1 MNGEEEKKES
11 LLLKAEHITKLYKT
25 KNEEKRRGIEDI
37 SFEIRKGQTY
47 GIIGQSGA
55 GKSTLAKVI
64 AGIEKKTAGSFT
76 FYGKEIQLIFQN
88 PFSAVNPRM
97 CLEQI
102 IEEPWIIR
110 RKGNK
115 KERARKV
122 EEMLQKVRL
131 EPKLKK
137 RYPWEVSGGQLQ
149 RAIIARSLMLE
160 PDLIVADEIT
170 ASLDVTIQA
179 EIMEVLLEL
188 KKEYDVSCMLISH
201 DLYFI
206 SKMCD
211 RVMVLDQGRCIEEGE
226 VKEIWDHPKDDRTKQ
241 LLKAMKE

>member
-25 KNEEKRRGIEDI
+25 KNAEKKRGVEDI

-64 AGIEKKTAGSFT
+64 AGIEKKTAGSLV

-97 CLEQI
+97 RLEQI
-102 IEEPWIIR
+102 IEEPWVIK

-115 KERARKV
+115 KERAKKV

-131 EPKLKK
+131 EPQLRK

-160 PDLIVADEIT
+160 PDLIIADEIT

-201 DLYFI
+201 DLHFI

-211 RVMVLDQGRCIEEGE
+211 RVMVLDQGRCIEEGT
-226 VKEIWDHPKDDRTKQ
+226 VKEVWAHPKDDRTKQ

>member
-25 KNEEKRRGIEDI
+25 KSAEKKRGVEDI

-64 AGIEKKTAGSFT
+64 AGIEKKTAGSLF

>member
-64 AGIEKKTAGSFT
+64 AGIEKKTAGSLF
-76 FYGKEIQLIFQN
+76 FYGKEIQHIFQN

>member
-64 AGIEKKTAGSFT
+64 ARIEKKTAGSLF